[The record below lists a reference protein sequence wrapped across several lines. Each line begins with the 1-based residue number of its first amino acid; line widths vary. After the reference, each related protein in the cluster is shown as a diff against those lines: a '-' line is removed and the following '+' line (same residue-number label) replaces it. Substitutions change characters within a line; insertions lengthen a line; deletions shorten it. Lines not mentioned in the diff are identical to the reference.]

1 MANNGFQAATNRA
14 LNAVVVP
21 MLNSP
26 LAPLILPLFTTI
38 TYTGRRSGKTFS
50 TPVYYRRRGQ
60 TVLIRV
66 AGPDAK
72 QWWRNLLGDGG
83 PIRVQL
89 PGGARNGHA
98 IASRDDAGR
107 VTVRIALDP
116 EASPQ

>member
-72 QWWRNLLGDGG
+72 SFLHNLATNDF
-83 PIRVQL
+83 RQME
-89 PGGARNGHA
+89 PG
-98 IASRDDAGR
+98 AGR
-107 VTVRIALDP
+107 ETFLTSNKARVIAH
-116 EASPQ
+116 AVVSCMGG